1 MSIFG
6 NRTPEI
12 IKNWNENTWLVK
24 DREAFYVC
32 KSVMP
37 DDLNLYK
44 KLTEVKSPYIAKV
57 FDVCVVNDHLCAV
70 QEYVRG
76 QTLENYL
83 REHGD
88 MDQATV
94 RHIALQLCEGL
105 GALHEKGI
113 VHRDLTPNNIIVTDR
128 QKVKIIDF
136 GISRVER
143 VNASNDTEFLGT
155 AGFAAPEQ
163 YGFRQS
169 SARTDI
175 YALGVLINYM
185 LVGTFPNEQLANGQ
199 LRSIIVKCTK
209 MDEADRYQTTKEL
222 ADTLKMWGKDPNAL
236 QSNIPGFRHNVWW
249 HKIVAFFYYVTTGML
264 TVSGAFITE
273 YGMHGRILA
282 PIIFTLFFLL
292 PVPIIFNGWNWLDR
306 FAPTSGKGK
315 MTCRFWQMLALFACF
330 AIGVL
335 LVAIV

>member
-12 IKNWNENTWLVK
+12 IKQWNDSTWLVR
-24 DREAFYVC
+24 DRENYYVC
-32 KSVMP
+32 KVVLP
-37 DDLNLYK
+37 NEIDLFK
-44 KLTEVKSPYIAKV
+44 KLSEVNNPHIAKV
-57 FDVCVVNDHLCAV
+57 FDVCVVNDRLCVV
-70 QEYVRG
+70 QEYVQG
-76 QTLENYL
+76 ETLEEYL
-83 REHGD
+83 RVHGNLS
-88 MDQATV
+88 QATV
-94 RHIALQLCEGL
+94 RNVALQLCEGL
-105 GALHEKGI
+105 GTLHEKGI
-113 VHRDLTPNNIIVTDR
+113 IHRDLTPKNIIMTDR
-128 QKVKIIDF
+128 LKVKIIDF

-143 VNASNDTEFLGT
+143 ANASNDTEFLGT

-169 SARTDI
+169 SPRTDI

-185 LVGTFPNEQLANGQ
+185 LVGAFPNEQLANGQ
-199 LRSIIVKCTK
+199 LRPVIVKCTK

-222 ADTLKMWGKDPNAL
+222 AKTLSMWGKDPNAL
-236 QSNIPGFRHNVWW
+236 PSNIPGFRHNVWW
-249 HKIVAFFYYVTTGML
+249 HKLVAFFYYAMAGML
-264 TVSGAFITE
+264 TVSGAFIPD
-273 YGMHGRILA
+273 YGIHGRIMA

-292 PVPIIFNGWNWLDR
+292 PIPIIFNGWNWLDL

-315 MTCRFWQMLALFACF
+315 MTRLFWQMLALFACF